1 MIEFLRADL
10 TGNVITAIFAL
21 WTFMVLSR
29 AMKAV
34 KSGIRG
40 KVVEIAPTM
49 MTSIGI
55 LGTFIGIVI
64 GLFAFDP
71 SHVDESIRGLLGGLR
86 TAFVTSVV
94 GMGCTM
100 YFKWWDAKQIPIVDS
115 LNSAPESVGPKE
127 IYGILRKQNDHLS
140 LLVQAI
146 GGGEENSL
154 VGQMKL
160 MRTDVIDFRSSHQRA
175 QQSFE
180 EKLWSQL
187 QAFSEML
194 SKSATQQVIEALK
207 EVITDFN
214 HNLTEQ
220 FGDNF
225 KRLDESV
232 KKLVDWQAEYRGQ
245 LERMITLY
253 DQGVQSIDTT
263 RAAVVD
269 IKDKTARIPGDMQA
283 LSSVLNVNQHQIQE
297 LSRHLEAFVAMRLQ
311 AVQAV
316 PEIQHK
322 LEEVGLKLREG
333 AEKMNRIILEG
344 ATEFGSNVSNVSA
357 QMLSMA
363 GEVANKTDGISH
375 ELTNAMEK
383 VEQNSDRIKNGI
395 SEAVQVAMQA
405 VQSSVDQASKA
416 SMTSVAET
424 SRAMALAVKQTSQE
438 MIDGSRSSS
447 EETQKAVEAT
457 LSTLRQT
464 VERGLG
470 GVEKQ
475 ISEAVGRTGEAVN
488 VQLRAVDQA
497 LEKQLN
503 TALSQLGSALA
514 TIANHLVDTY
524 KRQARETSQG
534 GGR

>member
-1 MIEFLRADL
+1 MTEFLRSEM
-10 TGNVITAIFAL
+10 TSNVITLIFAL
-21 WTFMVLSR
+21 WTFTVL
-29 AMKAV
+29 MKGMSTV
-34 KSGIRG
+34 KSGKRG

-55 LGTFIGIVI
+55 LGTFVGIVM

-100 YFKWWDAKQIPIVDS
+100 YFKWWDAKQAQSPVADTV
-115 LNSAPESVGPKE
+115 PETVGPKE
-127 IYGILRKQNDHLS
+127 IYGVLRKQHEHMS

-154 VGQMKL
+154 VGQIKL
-160 MRTDVIDFRSSHQRA
+160 MRTDLTDFRVAHQRA
-175 QQSFE
+175 RQAFE
-180 EKLWSQL
+180 EKLWTQL
-187 QAFSEML
+187 QTFADML

-214 HNLTEQ
+214 RNLTEQ

-253 DQGVQSIDTT
+253 DQGVQSIDAT
-263 RAAVVD
+263 RTAVVD
-269 IKDKTARIPGDMQA
+269 IKDRTGRIPDDMQA

-297 LSRHLEAFVAMRLQ
+297 LGRHLEAFIAMRQQ

-322 LEEVGLKLREG
+322 LEEVGDKLREG
-333 AEKMNRIILEG
+333 AEKMNRIILDG
-344 ATEFGSNVSNVSA
+344 ATEFGSNVANVSG

-363 GEVANKTDGISH
+363 GEVATKTEGISQ
-375 ELTNAMEK
+375 ELTSAMEK
-383 VEQNSDRIKNGI
+383 VEQNTDRIRNGI
-395 SEAVQVAMQA
+395 SEAIQVAMQA
-405 VQSSVDQASKA
+405 VQASVEETSKA
-416 SMTSVAET
+416 SMET
-424 SRAMALAVKQTSQE
+424 SRHMALSVKQTSQE
-438 MIDGSRSSS
+438 MIEDSRHSS
-447 EETQKAVEAT
+447 EEVRKAVEAT
-457 LSTLRQT
+457 LATLRQS

-470 GVEKQ
+470 GVEMQ

-503 TALSQLGSALA
+503 IALSQLGSALA

-524 KRQARETSQG
+524 KRQAREATPAG
-534 GGR
+534 AR

>member
-1 MIEFLRADL
+1 MTEFLRAEM
-10 TGNVITAIFAL
+10 TSNVITAIFAL
-21 WTFMVLSR
+21 WTFLVLVQ
-29 AMKAV
+29 AMSTV
-34 KSGIRG
+34 KSGKRG
-40 KVVEIAPTM
+40 KGVEIAPTM

-55 LGTFIGIVI
+55 LGTFIGIVM

-100 YFKWWDAKQIPIVDS
+100 YFKWWDARQAPPPATDA
-115 LNSAPESVGPKE
+115 APEAIGPKD
-127 IYGILRKQNDHLS
+127 IYSVLRKQNDHLS

-154 VGQMKL
+154 VGQIKL
-160 MRTDVIDFRSSHQRA
+160 MRTDVTDFRSSHQRA
-175 QQSFE
+175 QQAFE
-180 EKLWSQL
+180 EKLWAQL
-187 QAFSEML
+187 QTFADML

-207 EVITDFN
+207 EVIIDFN
-214 HNLTEQ
+214 RNLTEQ

-232 KKLVDWQAEYRGQ
+232 KKLVDWQAEYRNQ
-245 LERMITLY
+245 MEQMITMY
-253 DQGVQSIDTT
+253 DQGVQSIDST
-263 RAAVVD
+263 RVAVVD
-269 IKDKTARIPGDMQA
+269 IKDKTARIPDDMQV

-297 LSRHLEAFVAMRLQ
+297 LSRHLEAFMAMREQ
-311 AVQAV
+311 AVLAV

-333 AEKMNRIILEG
+333 AEKMNRIVLEG
-344 ATEFGSNVSNVSA
+344 ATEFGSNVANVSG

-363 GEVANKTDGISH
+363 GEVATKTEGISQ
-375 ELTNAMEK
+375 ELTSAMEK
-383 VEQNSDRIKNGI
+383 VEQNTDRIRNGI
-395 SEAVQVAMQA
+395 SEAIQVAMQA
-405 VQSSVDQASKA
+405 VQTSVEETSKA
-416 SMTSVAET
+416 SMMSVAET
-424 SRAMALAVKQTSQE
+424 SRNMALSVKQTSQE
-438 MIDGSRSSS
+438 MIEDSRHSS
-447 EETQKAVEAT
+447 EEVQKAVEAT
-457 LSTLRQT
+457 LATLRQT

-470 GVEKQ
+470 GVEMQ

-503 TALSQLGSALA
+503 MALSQLGSALA
-514 TIANHLVDTY
+514 TIASHLVDTY
-524 KRQARETSQG
+524 TRQARETTPAG
-534 GGR
+534 VR